1 MQKINFQDLPNRTTP
16 ISAANLNAIQNNVE
30 NAIGELENVELIAV
44 SDTAPSECSTGDKYY
59 NTIDKKIYTA
69 TSNNTWGATGEDP
82 ISGIFYIVFDEQS
95 SYSWDGTDLVSVG
108 GGKEDIVISDTE
120 PTDENVKLWI
130 DTGEVGSAASEIT
143 NEYSE
148 STGIGYSANYVNKLN
163 TYSTDEVR
171 VGTWIN
177 NKPLYRKVVSVTLI
191 NGTVN
196 SEVISL
202 NIEHSHILCSW
213 LDYEN
218 KEIQL
223 PVVNPTDAW
232 QVRPYTNNN
241 NKTIQIT
248 NTNSDYVGKTAYVV
262 VEYTKATD

>member
-1 MQKINFQDLPNRTTP
+1 MKRI
-16 ISAANLNAIQNNVE
+16 
-30 NAIGELENVELIAV
+30 
-44 SDTAPSECSTGDKYY
+44 
-59 NTIDKKIYTA
+59 KK
-69 TSNNTWGATGEDP
+69 TSQYIEGGATLSNTYGTSQED
-82 ISGIFYIVFDEQS
+82 GYTQEYIN
-95 SYSWDGTDLVSVG
+95 G
-108 GGKEDIVISDTE
+108 
-120 PTDENVKLWI
+120 
-130 DTGEVGSAASEIT
+130 
-143 NEYSE
+143 
-148 STGIGYSANYVNKLN
+148 LN
-163 TYSTDEVR
+163 NYSTDEVR
-171 VGTWIN
+171 IGTWIN

-213 LDYEN
+213 VDYEN

-241 NKTIQIT
+241 NKAIQIT

-262 VEYTKATD
+262 VEYTKTTD